1 MPELRPPTVPGEGER
16 SGGGFCYSPTP
27 GATHSGL
34 SAFQPA
40 RLWDVGGNRSIGKKS
55 TVTGRTRKL
64 HTDSTGGDL
73 SYMKMECP
81 LCGHEFPITLIDY
94 HAWQCNGHK
103 VPNEG
108 ASTQEKAASSD
119 QIQATNNQRA
129 ACTPDLWHSGEEGSA
144 FSSETSVVPYSGTER
159 SQEAEECP
167 LCFCS
172 FPADLILEHAA
183 FCNGPSCSEPW
194 RRGIYGYTEPREQG
208 ICGYT
213 EPRERGICGYT
224 EPREKAIPS
233 CSQDQGRGVLSEVTS
248 NIMQAFHSYIDGKD
262 SVVPRAATC
271 SVESGSRREENETS
285 QNVQKIVTPSPKGQ
299 QAAGNSAVVGER
311 LIQQRKPHRRYP
323 IRPFLLPVKTIFA
336 ENLGSGIFGCFNE
349 MVGSIYPRGGG
360 SMDLQDGRL
369 GSCTLCSWCSPSE
382 WSAGGFHNATY
393 EIQIK

>member
-1 MPELRPPTVPGEGER
+1 
-16 SGGGFCYSPTP
+16 
-27 GATHSGL
+27 
-34 SAFQPA
+34 
-40 RLWDVGGNRSIGKKS
+40 
-55 TVTGRTRKL
+55 
-64 HTDSTGGDL
+64 
-73 SYMKMECP
+73 MKMECP

-285 QNVQKIVTPSPKGQ
+285 QNVQKVLQYFKTVEKQLDKDAEFNKLLLPLLKDSKPLEILQSLVKGLFSKENLTGVTPFALFFYLSKLFLPRILEVESL
-299 QAAGNSAVVGER
+299 AALMKWLEVFIPEVVVPWISKMGGWGVV
-311 LIQQRKPHRRYP
+311 LCALGA
-323 IRPFLLPVKTIFA
+323 LLA
-336 ENLGSGIFGCFNE
+336 SGLL
-349 MVGSIYPRGGG
+349 VGFTMLLMKSK
-360 SMDLQDGRL
+360 S
-369 GSCTLCSWCSPSE
+369 
-382 WSAGGFHNATY
+382 N
-393 EIQIK
+393 K